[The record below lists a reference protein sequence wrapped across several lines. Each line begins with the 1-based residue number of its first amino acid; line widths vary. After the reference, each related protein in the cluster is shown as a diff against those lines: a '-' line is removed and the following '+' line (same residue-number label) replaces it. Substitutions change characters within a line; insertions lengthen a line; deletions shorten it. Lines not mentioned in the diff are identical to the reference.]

1 MKCPDCKIEYFASKI
16 FFNVSSNKTSKV
28 RAAELYVLKEKYIHQ
43 VLHTFLKENSEGYNF

>member
-28 RAAELYVLKEKYIHQ
+28 RAAELYVSKEKYIHQ